1 LDQELLRALVS
12 CYGKASAPSYDLH
25 PFDPAAS
32 TKRHHR
38 EANMTDAT
46 THIEHAA
53 DHLSDAASET
63 GDAVKQEAKTVSAKA
78 DELSKAAAESAAAAR
93 DWAAE
98 RAAIAREWALDQS
111 DVLRDN
117 VQSKPFIAV
126 GVSAASAFAAGL
138 VLGVL
143 LSSRR

>member
-1 LDQELLRALVS
+1 
-12 CYGKASAPSYDLH
+12 
-25 PFDPAAS
+25 
-32 TKRHHR
+32 
-38 EANMTDAT
+38 MTDAT
-46 THIEHAA
+46 THIEKA
-53 DHLSDAASET
+53 DHLDDATAEAA
-63 GDAVKQEAKTVSAKA
+63 DAVKQQAKTVTAKA

-98 RAAIAREWALDQS
+98 RATVAREWALDQS

-117 VQSKPFIAV
+117 VQSKPFIAI